1 MYLWIHL
8 IFAILLIAL
17 ISLSIFKK
25 KGFMPYMMITRVT
38 YLVFIVTGTI
48 LFFKAYDRN
57 PVFAILKALAAVMFI
72 AMLEMNFAEKT
83 KNRLTK
89 GMVISLY
96 CALILLFIIGF
107 ITAGGRPFV

>member
-17 ISLSIFKK
+17 VSLSIFKK
-25 KGFMPYMMITRVT
+25 KGFMPYMMISRVT
-38 YLVFIVTGTI
+38 YLVFIVTGAI
-48 LFFKAYDRN
+48 LFFKAYDRD
-57 PVFAILKALAAVMFI
+57 PIFAILKILAALMFI
-72 AMLEMNFAEKT
+72 ALLEMTFAEKT

-89 GMVISLY
+89 GMIISLY

-107 ITAGGRPFV
+107 ITAGGHPFV